1 MFVFLKNGPFK
12 YTVENV
18 QQEIPR
24 YYLDQLE
31 YSHVKRVLSHERC
44 FVHLRISSV
53 WTRLHWLT
61 DVNNIAR
68 YSIDLI
74 IMLGHS
80 SCILEQVAAALNL
93 ILCLF

>member
-12 YTVENV
+12 NTVENV

-31 YSHVKRVLSHERC
+31 YSDVKRVLSYERC

-74 IMLGHS
+74 NNAGAFFMYT
-80 SCILEQVAAALNL
+80 
-93 ILCLF
+93 